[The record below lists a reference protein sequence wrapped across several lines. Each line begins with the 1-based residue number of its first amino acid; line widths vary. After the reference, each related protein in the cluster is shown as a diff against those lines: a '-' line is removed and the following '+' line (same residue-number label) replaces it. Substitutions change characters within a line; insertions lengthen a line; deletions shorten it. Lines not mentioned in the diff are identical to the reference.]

1 MCVLS
6 HVVAFFLVL
15 TSAIPLLQITE
26 MVPAN
31 QESRATQEVDLLGE
45 GGGTGEITPGQSLV
59 FAVLEVCLCLLVRQL
74 PALNPAPGQTPIVRQ
89 HHAHHP
95 TEESGQLIAAAVAS
109 MECLPRLCSPQ
120 GECP

>member
-1 MCVLS
+1 MCSVTCEMPI
-6 HVVAFFLVL
+6 V
-15 TSAIPLLQITE
+15 QITE

-45 GGGTGEITPGQSLV
+45 GGSTGEIVPGQSLV

-74 PALNPAPGQTPIVRQ
+74 PVLNPTPGPVPIVRQ
-89 HHAHHP
+89 HHILPP
-95 TEESGQLIAAAVAS
+95 TEESGQLIAVALSS

-120 GECP
+120 GEYP

>member
-1 MCVLS
+1 MS
-6 HVVAFFLVL
+6 HVV
-15 TSAIPLLQITE
+15 TSVIPLMQITE

-74 PALNPAPGQTPIVRQ
+74 PALNPAPEQAPIVRQ
-89 HHAHHP
+89 HHSHH
-95 TEESGQLIAAAVAS
+95 TEESGQLIAAALTS

-120 GECP
+120 GECPR

>member
-1 MCVLS
+1 M
-6 HVVAFFLVL
+6 
-15 TSAIPLLQITE
+15 QITE

-45 GGGTGEITPGQSLV
+45 GASTGEIEPGKSLV

-74 PALNPAPGQTPIVRQ
+74 PALNPTPGPAPIVRQ
-89 HHAHHP
+89 HHTAHS
-95 TEESGQLIAAAVAS
+95 TEESGRLIAAALSS

-120 GECP
+120 GEEEEEEQ